1 MYERLLALSDAI
13 GRSGHIRQDIRQ
25 ETASVK
31 FAKHGDRL

>member
-13 GRSGHIRQDIRQ
+13 GRSGHIRQ